1 MTTKKTPIVKEQGF
15 SEFYI
20 ATMWNEEHPKE
31 QFQDYVSFT
40 GKTVEEAVNSFRE
53 EEGMT
58 PKYVYVVT
66 KQLKAVTTYN

>member
-1 MTTKKTPIVKEQGF
+1 MTTKKTTVVKEQGF

-53 EEGMT
+53 EEGT
-58 PKYVYVVT
+58 APKYVYVVT